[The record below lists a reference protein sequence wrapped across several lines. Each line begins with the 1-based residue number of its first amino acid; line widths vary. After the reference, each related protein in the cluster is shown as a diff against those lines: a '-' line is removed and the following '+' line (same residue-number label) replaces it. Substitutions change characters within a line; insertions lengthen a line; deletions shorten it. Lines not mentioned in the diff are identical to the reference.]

1 MLRSS
6 LAVLLALGTV
16 QGAALAADP
25 CDGFTWNVR
34 QERALFA
41 GQAQK
46 LAAGKTAAVSPS
58 VTTGRLYELQLV
70 PQEQVVFAAA
80 PQKKMVTDGSHAGL
94 ARIDIA
100 VPGTYRVSAN
110 AEVWLDVAS
119 DGKLI
124 PSRDFRGQRGCDT
137 PHKVVEFVL
146 PHAGQYTLQFSV
158 AASPSVFVTVTAAPK
173 TI

>member
-16 QGAALAADP
+16 PGTVLAADP

-41 GQAQK
+41 GQARK
-46 LAAGKTAAVSPS
+46 LAAGTAVASSPS
-58 VTTGRLYELQLV
+58 VVMGQLYELQLV

-94 ARIDIA
+94 ARIEIDTA
-100 VPGTYRVSAN
+100 GTYRVSAN

-124 PSRDFRGQRGCDT
+124 PSRDFRGQRGCDA

-146 PHAGQYTLQFSV
+146 PRAGQYTLQFSV
-158 AASPSVFVTVTAAPK
+158 AASPGVFVTVTPAPK
-173 TI
+173 AT